1 MMDDTPRAAGTDNPA
16 SRKLPEA
23 IEAAIETLIHSTADA
38 LSANPVD
45 DPRVEDAL
53 DAVRT
58 AIRPSLLPLEL
69 KPELVEVLGLP
80 NFRCGPIADVYRAAG
95 HDIQSK
101 SEAEQ
106 AFVLFR
112 FLHLA
117 LRHGPG
123 WFAESC
129 LDLSAAVEAA
139 KAKQPDGSGT
149 VGDAA

>member
-1 MMDDTPRAAGTDNPA
+1 MMDDTPHAAATDNPA
-16 SRKLPEA
+16 SPKLPEV
-23 IEAAIETLIHSTADA
+23 IEVALETLIHCTADA

-53 DAVRT
+53 DAVR
-58 AIRPSLLPLEL
+58 AAVRPSLLPLEL
-69 KPELVEVLGLP
+69 TPELVEVLGLP
-80 NFRCGPIADVYRAAG
+80 TFRCAPIADVYRAAG
-95 HDIQSK
+95 HDIAMKLES
-101 SEAEQ
+101 EQ

-129 LDLSAAVEAA
+129 LDLGAAAEGMKSGCAA
-139 KAKQPDGSGT
+139 LT
-149 VGDAA
+149 GDAA